1 MTYNFCWILTLYLFC
16 LIEWCP
22 RFVSAFIPSAPF
34 NHRPSY
40 EKHVNE
46 QWGGILFDS
55 GNGKDGN
62 NIGYSYM
69 PELTTS
75 SDQNIYTICLPKEY
89 GDEMIHDYFMDL
101 ALEQAELAREKGEV
115 PIGAVI
121 VGRYDDDS
129 ASTNRY
135 TTPSRT
141 NQYRAQRSFRVLSR
155 AHNLVETNIDA
166 SAHAELLAL
175 RQGARNLQNWR
186 YPPNSTLYTTL
197 EPCPMC
203 LSSIQAFRIDNL
215 VYGAPDHRLGSV
227 ETHMNLLSIV
237 KHPYHEI
244 KFVVGG
250 VREEKCADI
259 LVNFFRERRRSKKDA
274 KCRTLYNTAL
284 SRKEDDTLK

>member
-1 MTYNFCWILTLYLFC
+1 MHGNY
-16 LIEWCP
+16 
-22 RFVSAFIPSAPF
+22 
-34 NHRPSY
+34 
-40 EKHVNE
+40 
-46 QWGGILFDS
+46 GGF
-55 GNGKDGN
+55 
-62 NIGYSYM
+62 SYM

-75 SDQNIYTICLPKEY
+75 SDQNIYTIRLPEEY

-101 ALEQAELAREKGEV
+101 ALEQAQLAREKGEV

-121 VGRYDDDS
+121 VGRYDDD
-129 ASTNRY
+129 ANSTNWY

-141 NQYRAQRSFRVLSR
+141 DQYGDQRTFRVLSR
-155 AHNLVETNIDA
+155 AHNLVETNVDA

-215 VYGAPDHRLGSV
+215 VYGAPDHRLGAI

-237 KHPYHEI
+237 KHPYHAI

-250 VREEKCADI
+250 VREKRCADI
-259 LVNFFRERRRSKKDA
+259 VVDFFRERRKNKKEA
-274 KCRTLYNTAL
+274 KCRTLHEEGL
-284 SRKEDDTLK
+284 LRKEDDPLK